1 MQLDQ
6 NELMTI
12 AMWLAV
18 AENEISVS
26 SYEYGL
32 MAKLAAMADNPE
44 SAKHYEGE
52 QRKALAYEA
61 ECLAEWEAE
70 EAECYDAFGVN
81 TKNSFNTPPKPN

>member
-1 MQLDQ
+1 MQIDQ

-70 EAECYDAFGVN
+70 EAN
-81 TKNSFNTPPKPN
+81 LH

>member
-70 EAECYDAFGVN
+70 EAEEARF
-81 TKNSFNTPPKPN
+81 SLQ